1 MDAVLDGFDEGVI
14 LVDADWEVA
23 ATNETARRVLPD
35 DPGGRPVLD
44 AFPES
49 VEGTFGRRFADREPE
64 AVSFEEFYPALDA
77 WLAVRTRPI
86 DGDAGGETA
95 GGDAGGDAEAGTVMA
110 VYLRDATEDRER
122 REALAARERELATVD
137 RLTAIVR
144 DVVAAMAGSVD
155 RETVERTIV
164 DRLADSELY
173 ETAVLLDRGG
183 EDDRLAERAAAG
195 APEGFVGTLL
205 DAGRAAESLEATA
218 LADREPAVSRELV
231 GDDRLPQGIR
241 RAAFAHGLQSGIA
254 LPLVHDDV
262 LYGVLGVYT
271 DRPDAFREHE
281 RAGFE
286 TLVRTA
292 ALAIGAARRQRLLL
306 SDTVVELTL
315 RVGGEDP
322 LAAASGRGDC
332 TLTVDGVV
340 PTDDGLLCY
349 VSVAEGDPAEA
360 AAALEATGVP
370 PSREIEGD
378 GERRFELVV
387 ADGALTAIAARGA
400 TIRTATFEDGTGRV
414 VAEVAPDVDV
424 RALVEE
430 IGDDAPGTGLI
441 AKREHER
448 DVQTAGEFRRDLRE
462 RLTDRQYTALKT
474 ARLADY
480 FQSPRGSTAEE
491 VAASLDI
498 TSPTL
503 HHHLRAAERKL
514 LDAFFTDDAV
524 TPAVGT
530 DGGR

>member
-23 ATNETARRVLPD
+23 TTNGTARRFLPE
-35 DPGGRPVLD
+35 DPVGRPVLE

-49 VEGTFGRRFADREPE
+49 VEGTFARRFAAEEPA
-64 AVSFEEFYPALDA
+64 AVSFEEFYPARDA
-77 WLAVRTRPI
+77 WLAVRTRPL
-86 DGDAGGETA
+86 DGDDGAEPSPEESRD
-95 GGDAGGDAEAGTVMA
+95 GDGPVMA
-110 VYLRDATEDRER
+110 VYLRDVTEQRDR
-122 REALAARERELATVD
+122 REALAARERELETMD

-164 DRLADSELY
+164 DRLTEPDLY
-173 ETAVLLDRGG
+173 GTAVLLDRRGD
-183 EDDRLAERAAAG
+183 DDRLVERAAAG
-195 APEGFVGTLL
+195 APEGFVDTLL
-205 DAGRAAESLEATA
+205 DAGRASGSLEATA

-231 GDDRLPQGIR
+231 ADDRLPQGIR
-241 RAAFAHGLQSGIA
+241 RAAFAHGLQCGLA

-262 LYGVLGVYT
+262 VYGVLGVYT
-271 DRPDAFREHE
+271 NRPDAFREHE

-292 ALAIGAARRQRLLL
+292 GLAIGAARRQRLLL

-315 RVGGEDP
+315 RVGGDDP
-322 LAAASGRGDC
+322 IAAASGRADC

-349 VSVAEGDPAEA
+349 VSVADGDPADAAEA
-360 AAALEATGVP
+360 LSASGVAP
-370 PSREIEGD
+370 EREIEGD
-378 GERRFELVV
+378 GEDRRFELLV
-387 ADGALTAIAARGA
+387 ADGALAAVAARGA
-400 TIRTATFEDGTGRV
+400 TVRTATFENGTGRV

-424 RALVEE
+424 RALVEDVSE
-430 IGDDAPGTGLI
+430 AAPRTGLI
-441 AKREHER
+441 AKRERER
-448 DVQTAGEFRRDLRE
+448 DVETAGEFRRDLRE

-480 FQSPRGSTAEE
+480 FQSPRGSTAQE

-514 LDAFFTDDAV
+514 LDAFFADETVSAADVDA
-524 TPAVGT
+524 
-530 DGGR
+530 D